1 MLSTHLSTTVV
12 GLDVEAGSVA
22 ATEVKTNGSPQL
34 GRSGI
39 ATLVPGITREGEV
52 SDPEALGEVLKDL
65 FAEQKL
71 PRNVRVGLANQRV
84 IVRTMRLPLI
94 ENRDEL
100 EAAIRFQAP
109 EQLAMPLEQAVIDW
123 QVLDPDPATIAVK
136 QIDVVVVAARRE
148 AVSSMTRALRRAG
161 LKPVGIDVSAFAMI
175 RALAPELS
183 ATGPSLAVS
192 YEERMAQADDTLVP
206 PAPTRMFC
214 NLGDVTNLAVAR
226 GTGCLFTRVSSFGI
240 EAVAQRLAERR
251 GLTLEHARRWLLHV
265 GLEGPLEPIEGDP
278 ETVLA
283 ARGALED
290 GATKLAGE
298 LRLSIDYYGTQE
310 GAVAIEEII
319 VCGPGT
325 AIAGLPARLQSELGY
340 ALRIGLPA
348 ALSHLDDATAAR
360 LTLSYGLGLES

>member
-1 MLSTHLSTTVV
+1 
-12 GLDVEAGSVA
+12 
-22 ATEVKTNGSPQL
+22 
-34 GRSGI
+34 
-39 ATLVPGITREGEV
+39 
-52 SDPEALGEVLKDL
+52 
-65 FAEQKL
+65 
-71 PRNVRVGLANQRV
+71 
-84 IVRTMRLPLI
+84 
-94 ENRDEL
+94 
-100 EAAIRFQAP
+100 
-109 EQLAMPLEQAVIDW
+109 
-123 QVLDPDPATIAVK
+123 
-136 QIDVVVVAARRE
+136 
-148 AVSSMTRALRRAG
+148 
-161 LKPVGIDVSAFAMI
+161 
-175 RALAPELS
+175 
-183 ATGPSLAVS
+183 
-192 YEERMAQADDTLVP
+192 MAQADDTLVP